1 MTTFTNFADILPNP
15 TYTIGPAGEA
25 NGSLEGPGYSSVTLS
40 SNEKIMKTRTNS
52 GRYISRAS
60 SNQYWKMNISYNP
73 MTRTEFN
80 PVQTFMFSRRGGLVP
95 FFVSLP
101 QYEVPQNATFSANAT
116 YVNSLFL
123 PNAAY
128 AGETS
133 MKLEGVSYA
142 FATHGTPTAGDVFT
156 ITDAS
161 NTNHKKVYM
170 ITGVETAD
178 LLQNT
183 TTLDADQIKIH
194 FTPGL
199 QKDVTAA
206 STTQFKDV
214 LFKVVSG
221 KDTQEYSLGTNNLYQ
236 FSLSLEEVQ

>member
-1 MTTFTNFADILPNP
+1 MAIQNILPDP
-15 TYTIGPAGEA
+15 YHLITPAGDA
-25 NGSLEGPGYSSVTLS
+25 GSGATGPGFASVKLS
-40 SNEKIMKTRTNS
+40 SNQPIMRDRTNS
-52 GRYISRAS
+52 GRLVSRVSAYHKWDIS
-60 SNQYWKMNISYNP
+60 IGYNP
-73 MTRTEFN
+73 MTKAEFD
-80 PVQTFMFSRRGGLVP
+80 PVYTFLLHKQGTLKP

-101 QYEVPQNATFSANAT
+101 QYEVPQNSTFSANAT

-123 PNAAY
+123 PNAAS

-142 FATHGTPTAGDVFT
+142 FATHGTPTAGDVCT

-170 ITGVETAD
+170 ITGVETTD
-178 LLQNT
+178 LLQDT

>member
-1 MTTFTNFADILPNP
+1 
-15 TYTIGPAGEA
+15 
-25 NGSLEGPGYSSVTLS
+25 
-40 SNEKIMKTRTNS
+40 
-52 GRYISRAS
+52 
-60 SNQYWKMNISYNP
+60 
-73 MTRTEFN
+73 MTRAEFN
-80 PVQTFMFSRRGGLVP
+80 PIQTFMFSRRGGLVP

-101 QYEVPQNATFSANAT
+101 QYEVPQNSTFSANAT

-170 ITGVETAD
+170 ITGVETTD
-178 LLQNT
+178 LLQDT